1 MSSRTVYGNS
11 IGENGWPFVDE
22 AGCTWVS
29 IPGTNPV
36 VKIQIQSGQP
46 LAILRAW
53 VADWNA
59 SIEPVR
65 DADTA
70 CWTPTN
76 SVATSNHL
84 GGTAVDI
91 NWGSHPF
98 QRRGSLNASQMATLR
113 EMLDFYEGTVFWAG
127 DWDSPADE
135 MHSQLGYGTYGNPH
149 TADFIKR
156 KIRPDGFSTFRRGA
170 GSSTTAASVLAQAT
184 GLTAARAAVILPQV
198 RDGLAAS
205 QCTTPR
211 RIAMWLAQIGHE
223 SDNFNATEEYAD
235 GDESTDRWK
244 YKGRTWIQ
252 ITWSYNYADFSRW
265 CAARGLVDYPT
276 YFLDHPQELADVR
289 WAALGPAWYWTTQR
303 RDINA
308 LSDAGDLDTVT
319 RRINGGTNGI
329 DDRRARYNRALALG
343 DQLLALTT
351 NPTPTD
357 PFEELLAMDVES
369 LSIYATP
376 GEPLIPVVRMIQA
389 IDANEHR
396 DLVEDWARRGDPDAL
411 SRIARTAAGRGKFT
425 DPATVNH
432 AQAVLAD
439 IEATNPAVLQAFLA
453 QNGK

>member
-1 MSSRTVYGNS
+1 LIT
-11 IGENGWPFVDE
+11 ENGWPSCSAD
-22 AGCTWVS
+22 GCQWITV
-29 IPGTNPV
+29 PGTNPPV
-36 VKIQIQSGQP
+36 SLQIQKGQP
-46 LAILRAW
+46 LAIMRAYA
-53 VADWNA
+53 ADYNEFV
-59 SIEPVR
+59 EPLR
-65 DADTA
+65 DADSA
-70 CWTPTN
+70 SWTPTN

-84 GGTAVDI
+84 GGTAMDL
-91 NWGSHPF
+91 NWNSHPF
-98 QRRGSLNASQMATLR
+98 RVADAGYTPQMIATMR
-113 EMLDFYEGTVFWAG
+113 ELLDFYEGTMFWSN
-127 DWDSPADE
+127 DWVDPKDA
-135 MHSQLGYGTYGNPH
+135 MHHQLGYGTYGNRH
-149 TADFIKR
+149 TADFIAR
-156 KIRPDGFSTFRRGA
+156 KIRADGYSTFRRGDEV
-170 GSSTTAASVLAQAT
+170 STDVVGVLAVAT
-184 GLTAARAAVILPQV
+184 GLDTDRAAAILPQV

-265 CAARGLVDYPT
+265 CAARDLVDYPT

-357 PFEELLAMDVES
+357 PFEELLTMDVES

-396 DLVEDWARRGDPDAL
+396 ELVEDWARRGDPDAL
-411 SRIARTAAGRGKFT
+411 SRIARTAAGLGKFT
-425 DPATVNH
+425 DPATIAH
-432 AQAVLAD
+432 AKAVLAN
-439 IEATNPAVLQAFLA
+439 IEATNPAVLQAFLTSQKGA
-453 QNGK
+453 

>member
-1 MSSRTVYGNS
+1 MIT
-11 IGENGWPFVDE
+11 ENGWPSCGPD
-22 AGCTWVS
+22 GCEWITV
-29 IPGTNPV
+29 PGTAV
-36 VKIQIQSGQP
+36 SLQIQKGQP
-46 LAILRAW
+46 LAIMRAYA
-53 VADWNA
+53 ADYNQFV
-59 SIEPVR
+59 EPLR
-65 DADTA
+65 DADSA
-70 CWTPTN
+70 SWTPTN

-84 GGTAVDI
+84 GGTAMDL
-91 NWGSHPF
+91 NWNSHPF
-98 QRRGSLNASQMATLR
+98 RVADAGYTPQMIATMR
-113 EMLDFYEGTVFWAG
+113 ELLDFYEGTMFWSN
-127 DWDSPADE
+127 DWDDPKDA
-135 MHSQLGYGTYGNPH
+135 MHHQLGYDTYQNPH
-149 TADFIKR
+149 TADFIAR
-156 KIRPDGFSTFRRGA
+156 KIRADGYSTFRRGNKPRDD
-170 GSSTTAASVLAQAT
+170 GSAAASILAQAT
-184 GLTAARAAVILPQV
+184 GLTLVRATQILPQV
-198 RDGLAAS
+198 RDGLIAS
-205 QCTTPR
+205 ACTNPL

-223 SDNFNATEEYAD
+223 SDNFNATEEYQD

-252 ITWSYNYADFSRW
+252 ITWSYNYAAFSRW
-265 CAARGLVDYPT
+265 CCDRGLVDSPT
-276 YFLDHPQELADVR
+276 YFYYNPRELADQK
-289 WAALGPAWYWTTQR
+289 WAGLGPAWYWTAART
-303 RDINA
+303 DINA

-329 DDRRARYNRALALG
+329 DDRRARYNRALTLG

-439 IEATNPAVLQAFLA
+439 IEATNPAVLQAFLTSQKGA
-453 QNGK
+453 